1 MNTRLATILAREDLN
16 QSGTK
21 VIDINILDL
30 ISRIMVVFTAK
41 NGADAIIAH
50 PAANVT
56 KIEIVDGSDVL
67 FSLSGKQAQGVNFY
81 DRPIKP
87 FNYTDTIDA
96 HWNTA
101 AMGIDFGRFLF
112 DQALAFDPKK
122 FTNPQLKITW
132 DERLCQANCSD
143 NYCTVLAD
151 IFDELVPTPTG
162 FFMTKEIYNYTIAET
177 GYEYIDLPTDYITQQ
192 IFVRTQLAE
201 NVFEGIIDELKLSE
215 DNDKR
220 IPLDISTGNLIRRVL
235 EQYPPV
241 METSLLDGQTS
252 ATDSYVMPTDI
263 VHVLVS
269 EYGAIGPASAW
280 TLDGGKIGYIGT
292 NATGALKAI
301 IFGYY
306 PHGVAPLLPKP
317 GPEIADWYDVTKL
330 GSLRLRIKDSAASA
344 TTPSGQVITK
354 QYRTY

>member
-1 MNTRLATILAREDLN
+1 MNTRLATILAREDLGV
-16 QSGTK
+16 SGTK
-21 VIDINILDL
+21 VIDINILDI
-30 ISRIMVVFTAK
+30 ISRITVIFTAK
-41 NGADAIIAH
+41 NGAANIIAH
-50 PAANVT
+50 PAANIT

-67 FSLSGKQAQGVNFY
+67 FSLSGKQAQAVNFY
-81 DRPIKP
+81 DRPVKP

-101 AMGIDFGRFLF
+101 AFGLDFGRFLF
-112 DQALAFDPKK
+112 DPALAFDPKK

-132 DERLCQANCSD
+132 NEVLCQANCAD

-151 IFDELVPTPTG
+151 IFDELVPTPPG
-162 FFMTKEIYNYTIAET
+162 FFMTKEIYNYTVATT

-241 METSLLDGQTS
+241 METTFLNAAQSN
-252 ATDSYVMPTDI
+252 TDSYVMPTDI
-263 VHVLVS
+263 VHGLCS
-269 EYGAIGPASAW
+269 EYGVIGPASVW

-292 NATGALKAI
+292 GATTPLKTI
-301 IFGYY
+301 IIGYY

-317 GPEIADWYDVTKL
+317 GSEIPDWYDVTKL
-330 GSLRLRIKDSAASA
+330 GSLKLRIKDSAAAA
-344 TTPSGQVITK
+344 TTPSAQVITK